1 MRQGMR
7 ANTVNTQRYVDIFC
21 SVFITLFVFISVLIR
36 KIELHPF
43 YYSQEVAV
51 LVIGRLQENIGQ
63 HPLFYEDSFVPLM
76 HYLPPGLLN
85 NTAFIVAAVLAMAAI
100 PWVLLF
106 VVLRKL
112 SIPALAALLAVIAT
126 FYIGSNYGLAYLQE
140 PNPFMIF
147 RSINFRMII
156 FPLLGAF
163 VFLCATQRW
172 LLAGLAL
179 GLLAASHAKFGA
191 KIWLL
196 TTLIFFT
203 LSIWRSA
210 PEPKPTWKAFFALQ
224 VGFVLT
230 FAYTAWQLSHAST
243 YFAGLP
249 NPRADELISP
259 FGYLLKNE
267 PDDFLFLFNPSLQ
280 VYGAF
285 VFVAVGG
292 GLSLWLALRGRTP
305 PLRRLATIGLI
316 ANVVSL
322 MALMFEVW
330 FEKFGMSYLPPLT
343 MLKLFMLRPW
353 DYLWVGPLSIGIL
366 GSLFLTIQPR
376 RPIGGWLA
384 AGLVLVCTA
393 GAVRSLTLDPAP
405 LSLLD
410 RVEHTPSA
418 VQDYMVLTVCS
429 SSKPLHESA
438 KAEAVDALWRRDRTS
453 LDTAL
458 NKMNLAFNTANG
470 GRFPR
475 LTSDPEADNLRAMF
489 EFRMGNYARGYA
501 DLLSQNDL
509 ILNPAPQTYG
519 WMGDVVW
526 ECAADMAPETLSF
539 RRFVKPWKDYSDA
552 VEWIGAHAPPHS
564 RVVQMPSL
572 APVIAR
578 TKRISFWETKID
590 SHPMY
595 SFPGYYGIGLDRLQT
610 IAGPNSIELSPGFR
624 YGDPGETGRRAFLA
638 LTADDFKKLNE
649 KYGTY
654 EFILTERQHPL
665 DLPLVYSNDSY
676 AVYRLAPETR

>member
-1 MRQGMR
+1 MRVNI
-7 ANTVNTQRYVDIFC
+7 ANTQRYTDIFC
-21 SVFITLFVFISVLIR
+21 CAFITLFAFIAVFLR
-36 KIELHPF
+36 KIELYPF

-51 LVIGRLQENIGQ
+51 LMIGRLQENIGQ

-76 HYLPPGLLN
+76 HYLPSWLLS
-85 NTAFIVAAVLAMAAI
+85 NTAFIIAAVLAMAVA

-106 VVLRKL
+106 ITLRTL
-112 SIPALAALLAVIAT
+112 SIPALAALVAVVVT
-126 FYIGSNYGLAYLQE
+126 FYIGSTYGLPYLQE

-156 FPLLGAF
+156 FPLLGIF
-163 VFLCATQRW
+163 IYLCATQRW
-172 LLAGLAL
+172 LLAGLAM

-196 TTLIFFT
+196 TTLIFLT

-210 PEPKPTWKAFFALQ
+210 PNPKPTWKAFFALQ

-267 PDDFLFLFNPSLQ
+267 PDDFLFLFNPSMQ

-285 VFVAVGG
+285 VFVLIGG
-292 GLSLWLALRGRTP
+292 ALSLWLALRGKTL

-322 MALMFEVW
+322 LALVFEVW
-330 FEKFGMSYLPPLT
+330 FETFGMSYLPALT
-343 MLKLFMLRPW
+343 MLKVFMLRPW

-366 GSLFLTIQPR
+366 GCLALTLQPR
-376 RPIGGWLA
+376 RPIGVWLA
-384 AGLVLVCTA
+384 AGLVLACTA
-393 GAVRSLTLDPAP
+393 GAVRSLTLAPAP
-405 LSLLD
+405 LALLD
-410 RVEHTPSA
+410 PVEHTPSV
-418 VQDYMVLTVCS
+418 VQDYMVLTICS
-429 SSKPLHESA
+429 SSKTMHASA
-438 KAEAVDALWRRDRTS
+438 KAEAIDALWRRDRAS

-458 NKMNLAFNTANG
+458 SKMNLAFNAANKG
-470 GRFPR
+470 QFPR

-489 EFRMGNYARGYA
+489 EFRIGNYAQGYA

-539 RRFVKPWKDYSDA
+539 RRLVKPWKDYSDA
-552 VEWIGAHAPPHS
+552 IEWISAHAPPHS
-564 RVVQMPSL
+564 RIVQMPSL

-578 TKRISFWETKID
+578 SKHISFWETKID

-610 IAGPNSIELSPGFR
+610 IAGPNAIELSPGFR
-624 YGDPGETGRRAFLA
+624 YGDPGEVGRRAFLA
-638 LTADDFKKLNE
+638 LTGDDFKKLNE
-649 KYGTY
+649 KYGAY
-654 EFILTERQHPL
+654 EFILTERQHHL
-665 DLPLVYSNDSY
+665 DLPLVYENGSF
-676 AVYRLAPETR
+676 AVYRLTAEKQ